1 MSRFRRLTSPPHAVI
16 ALGLAVGA
24 LLGYVKTT
32 APTLLMADPAEFQ
45 LACNILGVAH
55 PTGYPLYVMVGWLWS
70 HLLPLGDAAYRINLL
85 SALFAAGAVGLSYPL
100 VLKILH
106 AALPRRPEAQTRAVA
121 ILATLTLAVS
131 RTFWSQALRAEVYAL
146 NSLFVVVVL
155 LLLLLWSE
163 SRSPRTLGLAALI
176 YGLSL
181 THHRTM
187 IFFLPSSLLFVWLT
201 DRSIFRKARFLLTLL
216 ALVAIPQ
223 VLYLYIPWRAPVTPY
238 LRVELAPGRALNLYD
253 NTLGGFVRFVMGEM
267 FRGEL
272 GVQAPLLQRL
282 TAAAVLLLRQFGL
295 AGVALGVIG
304 VVKLVLGL
312 TRSPARS
319 TLALLGLSYAALV
332 GFTLVYN
339 VGDIHVFYTP
349 SYIIFA
355 LWIAVGMAWL
365 VDVVRSAGHGALPV
379 IRRAGYYALLVL
391 LALLPLSAFWNNFSS
406 VDKSRDLG
414 AREWAEE
421 MLAQPIPQGAILV
434 SNDRNEIT
442 PLLYL
447 QHVEGRRPDL
457 FTMFPLMLPGEEYSN
472 VVRVLDGVLDVGRPI
487 YLVKPMPGL
496 EIKYRMEPAD
506 PLVEVEGPAITG
518 EPDTP
523 KEMTLGDGLTLVG
536 FDVEP
541 EVPSAP
547 GELHVSLYWRV
558 KRELGQDYHTYLH
571 LLDEAGQALSQSDHR
586 PGQEF
591 YPSSMWAP
599 GETLLDVH
607 VLPLPAGMEAGP
619 LTLIAGAY
627 EYPSLAPLGGPLNL
641 GDISVAR

>member
-1 MSRFRRLTSPPHAVI
+1 MSRFRRLSSLGNGIVGI
-16 ALGLAVGA
+16 ALA
-24 LLGYVKTT
+24 LGSLLLYVKTA

-45 LACNILGVAH
+45 LACNILGVVH
-55 PTGYPLYVMVGWLWS
+55 PTGYPLYVIVGWLWS

-85 SALFAAGAVGLSYPL
+85 SALFAAAAVGLTYLL
-100 VLKILH
+100 VLKVLT
-106 AALPRRPEAQTRAVA
+106 AALPGRPEAQTRSVA

-155 LLLLLWSE
+155 LLLLRWSE
-163 SRSPRTLGLAALI
+163 SRSPRTLELAALI

-201 DRSIFRKARFLLTLL
+201 DRSVFRKARFLITLL
-216 ALVAIPQ
+216 ALVAVPQ

-238 LRVELAPGRALNLYD
+238 LHVELAPDRTLSLYD
-253 NTLGGFVRFVMGEM
+253 NTLGGFLGFVMGEM

-272 GVQAPLLQRL
+272 GVQAPLLEGL
-282 TAAAVLLLRQFGL
+282 SSATELLLRQFGL
-295 AGVALGVIG
+295 AGVALGVVG
-304 VVKLVLGL
+304 LVRLVLGL
-312 TRSPARS
+312 AGLPARS
-319 TLALLGLSYAALV
+319 TLALLGLSYAALL

-365 VDVVRSAGHGALPV
+365 VDVVRSAGHGGFSV
-379 IRRAGYYALLVL
+379 SRRAGYYLLLAL
-391 LALLPLSAFWNNFSS
+391 LALLPLSAFWNNYPS
-406 VDKSRDLG
+406 VDKSRDYR

-421 MLAQPIPQGAILV
+421 ILAQPIPQGAILV

-447 QHVEGRRPDL
+447 PHVEGQRPDL
-457 FTMFPLMLPGEEYSN
+457 LTMFPLMLPGDEYSN
-472 VVRVLDGVLDVGRPI
+472 VVRVLDGVLDVDRPI

-496 EIKYRMEPAD
+496 EIKYRLKPSG
-506 PLVEVEGPAITG
+506 PLVEIRGPAITG
-518 EPDTP
+518 EPEKVT
-523 KEMTLGDGLTLVG
+523 EMALGDSLTLVG
-536 FDVEP
+536 YDV
-541 EVPSAP
+541 AP
-547 GELHVSLYWRV
+547 AAPLPGGETQVSLYWRV
-558 KRELGQDYHTYLH
+558 ERTLDRDYHTYVH
-571 LLDEAGQALSQSDHR
+571 LLDEGGQAISQSDHR
-586 PGQEF
+586 PGQQY
-591 YPSSMWAP
+591 YPSSLWQP

-607 VLPLPAGMEAGP
+607 ALSIPANEGANAVS
-619 LTLIAGAY
+619 LVAGAY
-627 EYPSLAPLGGPLNL
+627 EYPSLVPLGSAL
-641 GDISVAR
+641 SVGELPITR

>member
-1 MSRFRRLTSPPHAVI
+1 MSRFRRLTSRPHPVI
-16 ALGLAVGA
+16 ALSLALGA
-24 LLGYVKTT
+24 LLLYVKTT

-45 LACNILGVAH
+45 LACNILGVVH
-55 PTGYPLYVMVGWLWS
+55 PTGYPLYVIVGWLWA

-85 SALFAAGAVGLSYPL
+85 SGLFAAGAVGLTYPL
-100 VLKILH
+100 ALKVLH
-106 AALPRRPEAQTRAVA
+106 AALPGRPETQMRTAA

-163 SRSPRTLGLAALI
+163 SRSPRTLQLAALV

-187 IFFLPSSLLFVWLT
+187 IFFLPPALLFVWLT
-201 DRSIFRKARFLLTLL
+201 DRSVFRKARFLLGLL
-216 ALVAIPQ
+216 ALVAVPQ
-223 VLYLYIPWRAPVTPY
+223 VLYLYIPWRAPLTPY
-238 LRVELAPGRALNLYD
+238 LHVELAPDRTLNLYD
-253 NTLGGFVRFVMGEM
+253 NTLGGFVRFAMGEM

-272 GVQAPLLQRL
+272 GVRAPLLEGL

-295 AGVALGVIG
+295 AGVALGVLG
-304 VVKLVLGL
+304 LVRLVLGL
-312 TRSPARS
+312 ASPTVRSS
-319 TLALLGLSYAALV
+319 LALLGLSCLAMV

-355 LWIAVGMAWL
+355 LFMGVGMAWL
-365 VDVVRSAGHGALPV
+365 VDVVRSAGHGLFAV
-379 IRRAGYYALLVL
+379 GRRAGYYTLFAL
-391 LALLPLSAFWNNFSS
+391 LALLPVTAFWANYPG
-406 VDKSRDLG
+406 VDRSGDLE
-414 AREWAEE
+414 ARAWAEE
-421 MLAQPIPQGAILV
+421 VLAQPLPQGAILV

-447 QHVEGRRPDL
+447 QHVEGQRPDL
-457 FTMFPLMLPGEEYSN
+457 LTLFPLMLPGEEYSN
-472 VVRVLDGVLDVGRPI
+472 VVRVLDGVLDIGRPI
-487 YLVKPMPGL
+487 YLAKPMPGL
-496 EIKYRMEPAD
+496 EIKYRLEPAD

-518 EPDTP
+518 EPDRPT
-523 KEMTLGDGLTLVG
+523 EMTLGDSLTLVG
-536 FDVEP
+536 YDVEP
-541 EVPSAP
+541 DVPSAP

-571 LLDEAGQALSQSDHR
+571 LLDEAGQAISQSDHR
-586 PGQEF
+586 PGQEY

-607 VLPLPAGMEAGP
+607 VLPIPAETKADQVK
-619 LTLIAGAY
+619 LTAGAY
-627 EYPSLAPLGGPLNL
+627 AYPSLAPLGGSLTL
-641 GDISVAR
+641 GELSVAR